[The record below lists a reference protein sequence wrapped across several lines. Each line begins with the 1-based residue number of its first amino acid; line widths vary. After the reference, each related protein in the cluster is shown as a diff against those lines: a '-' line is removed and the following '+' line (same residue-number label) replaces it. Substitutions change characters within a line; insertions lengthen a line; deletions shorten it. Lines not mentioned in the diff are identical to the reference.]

1 MARRAVIHGLE
12 IGTVLTSGA
21 GDRYLV
27 LDSIGDKVKLVWM
40 PPDMTAQDFG
50 SRFRHAPEP
59 GNPTRCELV
68 GVSD

>member
-1 MARRAVIHGLE
+1 MALSAECRLDLSM
-12 IGTVLTSGA
+12 VLTSA
-21 GDRYLV
+21 RGDRFLV
-27 LDSIGDKVKLVWM
+27 IDAIGDKLKLVWM

-50 SRFRHAPEP
+50 TRFRHAPEA